1 MSRKSLVSCFGF
13 FIIICFISIVSISG
27 CSDNDSENDLGQ
39 SWDQI
44 RTQRLA
50 VLDAYLK
57 ENQEAFESYRTAPLG
72 IKQKV
77 LNFIGTQMIVFR
89 LLPEIFPEIWG
100 PPEEKL
106 AVVGL
111 GSDPYDPDSVL
122 PLGVGFALSQTFDTG
137 FATGIA
143 VNYANFTCMGC
154 HSGKVVGQNGELINL
169 VAAPNPFGNY
179 TGKINETVND
189 PKYTAENF
197 RNALNKMPVGWV
209 YGYNPEYLE
218 QEIVERDLF
227 NLPGGAEFFLEEAK
241 IASNQLQERLSETL
255 YAFTYNVPNPPLAFG
270 MPGSLDV
277 FGFAGASQCNPNGDP
292 PCDLQVVLP
301 PAPSP
306 ADIPAV
312 WKMSGRP
319 RFQWDDS
326 ITSLIYREVFASL
339 SVAGSDP
346 DAVNMDNVVL
356 SAPFT
361 EGLPAYPYPFQVNL
375 QSAARGA
382 EVFKQACAAC
392 HAPGNNVVRKPDF
405 TGTSPNRALAIT
417 DAVTAGLIEQSR
429 QACDVPECFGP
440 NGQPLPDDEILD
452 PTESYIQIPLVGVW
466 ATAPYLHNGSV
477 PTLYH
482 LITGDRP
489 DTFYRGNFTYDQDF
503 VGFTWDKATNPSG
516 LASLYDTNLDGYSN
530 AGHTGPEFN
539 GGIDW
544 KAEPEKLWDLLE
556 YLKTL

>member
-1 MSRKSLVSCFGF
+1 MPRNSFVKCFGLF
-13 FIIICFISIVSISG
+13 AFICIISILSIWG
-27 CSDNDSENDLGQ
+27 CSDNDSEGNFNE
-39 SWDQI
+39 SWDKI
-44 RTQRLA
+44 RAQRLA
-50 VLDAYLK
+50 VLDAYLE
-57 ENQEAFESYRTAPLG
+57 ENQEAFESFRTAPLG

-77 LNFIGTQMIVFR
+77 LNFIGSQMIVFR

-100 PPEEKL
+100 LPEEKL

-111 GSDPYDPDSVL
+111 GPDPFDPDSVL
-122 PLGVGFALSQTFDTG
+122 PLGVGFTLSQTFDTDFG
-137 FATGIA
+137 TDIA
-143 VNYANFTCMGC
+143 INYVNFTCMGC
-154 HSGKVVGQNGELINL
+154 HSGKVVGPDGELINL
-169 VAAPNPFGNY
+169 FAAPNPLGDY
-179 TGKINETVND
+179 TSRINETVND

-197 RNALNKMPVGWV
+197 RNALNGMPVGWV
-209 YGYNPEYLE
+209 YGFDPKFRE
-218 QEIVERDLF
+218 QEILERDLF
-227 NLPGGAEFFLEEAK
+227 NLPGGAEFFLEEVK
-241 IASNQLQERLSETL
+241 IASNLLQNRLSETL
-255 YAFTYNVPNPPLAFG
+255 YAFTYNIPNPPLAFG

-292 PCDLQVVLP
+292 PCEPQVVLP
-301 PAPSP
+301 QAPSP

-339 SVAGSDP
+339 SVSGSDP

-375 QSAARGA
+375 LSAARGA
-382 EVFKQACAAC
+382 LVFVQACGAC
-392 HAPGNNVVRKPDF
+392 HASGNNVVRTPDF
-405 TGTSPNRALAIT
+405 TGTSPNRAFAIT
-417 DAVTAGLIEQSR
+417 DAITEGLIEQAR
-429 QACDVPECFGP
+429 QACDVPECLGP
-440 NGQPLPDDEILD
+440 NGQPVSDDEILD
-452 PTESYIQIPLVGVW
+452 PTKSYIQIPLVGVW

-489 DTFYRGNFTYDQDF
+489 DTFYRGNYTYDQDF
-503 VGFTWDKATNPSG
+503 VGFTWDKATIPSG
-516 LASLYDTNLDGYSN
+516 LARLYDTSLDGYSN

-544 KAEPEKLWDLLE
+544 EAEPEKLRDLLE